1 MQNEKNAKK
10 NNKGFSL
17 VELIVVIAIMAV
29 LVGVLAP
36 QFMGYVTRSK
46 ISTDIQNV
54 ENTIQAVNVW
64 MADNENSTGKVNNG
78 TSEVSLVQIEGN
90 KTVNCATNVGVANY
104 TLKYDKW
111 ENASITYDSTNMTW
125 TVAGNTKIGTK
136 NYNLN
141 GEGN

>member
-54 ENTIQAVNVW
+54 ENTIQAANVYAAEHELSDAETANLVNV
-64 MADNENSTGKVNNG
+64 ASNKVTTKSN
-78 TSEVSLVQIEGN
+78 I
-90 KTVNCATNVGVANY
+90 GVDTF
-104 TLKYDKW
+104 TLKYTKW
-111 ENASITYDSTNMTW
+111 ASLGSSYSNGKW
-125 TVAGNTKIGTK
+125 TINGYANGISGK
-136 NYNLN
+136 NYRLDGAN
-141 GEGN
+141 